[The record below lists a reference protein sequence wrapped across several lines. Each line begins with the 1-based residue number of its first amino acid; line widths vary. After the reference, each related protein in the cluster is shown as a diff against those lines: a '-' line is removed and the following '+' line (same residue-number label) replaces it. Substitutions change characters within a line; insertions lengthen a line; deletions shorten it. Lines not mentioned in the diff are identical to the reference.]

1 MESAISPPLLLRADK
16 VMANPASSS
25 KLPPFTLLDEPKLS
39 FSPSNSEEVDVH
51 PLRGLVRYGPFSKGS
66 FGGFTARL
74 RVATVGP
81 TSTFKRRGELMAS
94 LRNQYEPS
102 DRSEYVPKYPG
113 FETLFNVELASA
125 PSGAHI
131 KWPDSLGQLPGN
143 GPYEARLFEAMDNAL
158 RRLEM
163 VRNDFDVV
171 LVHLPESWG
180 PATRTKGFDAHDALK
195 ALGAKYGIPTQVV
208 NDRAFTFNYKASISW
223 RLAIA
228 LYVKAGGI
236 PWKLARMTSV
246 PDETAYIGLA
256 YALRGDQREA
266 HYVTCCSQV
275 FDIDGGGMQFVAFE
289 AKDPVVDLAEA
300 RRNPF
305 LSRDDMRAVLA
316 RSLGLYQGRN
326 GGNLPKRLVIHK
338 TTAFKPDE
346 VDGAFDALV
355 GIPEVECIEIG
366 SKSSWRGVWLID
378 SGRKDPPSKPS
389 GYPVPRGTVV
399 VRSGTSALLWAA
411 GNAPE
416 VSKTGDYYQGKKSI
430 PKPLQLIRHAGRG
443 PLEVAALE
451 ALALTKMDWNND
463 ALYDPVPVSIR
474 YSQKLARTIA
484 NVPDLPGKTYPYRL
498 FM

>member
-1 MESAISPPLLLRADK
+1 
-16 VMANPASSS
+16 MARPASFS
-25 KLPPFTLLDEPKLS
+25 KLPPFTLLDEPNLA
-39 FSPSNSEEVDVH
+39 FSPSDGMQVDVH

-66 FGGFTARL
+66 FGSFTSKVRI
-74 RVATVGP
+74 ATVGP
-81 TSTFKRRGELMAS
+81 ESAFKRSGELMAS
-94 LRNQYEPS
+94 LRKEFEPT
-102 DRSEYVPKYPG
+102 DRTEYVPKYPG
-113 FETLFNVELASA
+113 FEHLFGVELVAA
-125 PSGAHI
+125 PATAHI
-131 KWPDSLGQLPGN
+131 KWPDSLGQLSGE
-143 GPYEARLFEAMDNAL
+143 GPAEARLFQAMDSAL
-158 RRLEM
+158 RRLDA
-163 VRNDFDVV
+163 VRTEFDVV
-171 LVHLPESWG
+171 LVHFSDSWG

-195 ALGAKYGIPTQVV
+195 ALGAKYNIPTQVL
-208 NDRAFTFNYKASISW
+208 NDRAFTFNYKASLAW

-228 LYVKAGGI
+228 LYVKSGGI
-236 PWKLARMTSV
+236 PWKLARVGSI

-275 FDIDGGGMQFVAFE
+275 FDMDGGGMQFVAFE
-289 AKDPVVDLAEA
+289 ARDPITDLAEA

-316 RSLGLYQGRN
+316 RSLELYQGRN

-338 TTAFKPDE
+338 TTAFTPGE
-346 VDGAFDALV
+346 IDGTFDALAGV
-355 GIPEVECIEIG
+355 PEVECIEVG
-366 SKSSWRGVWLID
+366 TSASWRGVWLIN
-378 SGRKDPPSKPS
+378 SGTKSPPSKPS

-399 VRSGTSALLWAA
+399 IRSGTSALLWAA

-416 VSKTGDYYQGKKSI
+416 VSRTGDYYQGKKSI

-443 PLEVAALE
+443 PLEVVAHE